1 MEKFFNT
8 AGPNKPDKHYTL
20 DPLHRWD
27 LEAVLTLVR
36 QEKYFVLHAPRQTG
50 KTSCMLALV
59 DYLNESGEYQALYT
73 NIEPAQANR
82 EDVEGGIR
90 TVMGAIASRL
100 RYDTHTNLLQD
111 EWAAIL
117 NQYGAG
123 QALNELLAYW
133 ASHTD
138 KPVVLFLDEVDALVG
153 DTLISLLR
161 QIRAGYNNRP
171 KNFPASIILCGV
183 RDVRDYRIHS
193 AATKEII
200 TGGSAFNIK
209 AESLRLGNFT
219 PEDIK
224 NLYGQHTETT
234 GQVFE
239 PAVFDLAWRY
249 TAGQPWLVNAL
260 AHEATFNTIALRDRA
275 RPVTAEDFKNAKE
288 NLVLRRDTHLDQLTD
303 KLKEPRVKGV
313 VQPLLTGEIVDQE
326 INSDDIQ
333 YVIDLGLIAKN
344 EAKNL
349 DISNEIYKEVIPRE
363 LTWST
368 QSTMAQPQ
376 IWYLRPDGSLDLE
389 KLLTAFQEFF
399 REHSQ
404 LLLQAFLQ
412 RIVNGGG
419 TIDREYGLGRRR
431 TDLYLEF
438 KYPEGLQKFVLEL
451 KVLRKTLEQTLAEG
465 LQQTA
470 DYMDKC
476 GAAEGHLILFDRRPG
491 KLWDDKIF
499 VKTETFQ
506 GKNIR
511 VWGC

>member
-1 MEKFFNT
+1 
-8 AGPNKPDKHYTL
+8 
-20 DPLHRWD
+20 
-27 LEAVLTLVR
+27 
-36 QEKYFVLHAPRQTG
+36 
-50 KTSCMLALV
+50 
-59 DYLNESGEYQALYT
+59 
-73 NIEPAQANR
+73 
-82 EDVEGGIR
+82 
-90 TVMGAIASRL
+90 
-100 RYDTHTNLLQD
+100 
-111 EWAAIL
+111 
-117 NQYGAG
+117 
-123 QALNELLAYW
+123 
-133 ASHTD
+133 
-138 KPVVLFLDEVDALVG
+138 
-153 DTLISLLR
+153 
-161 QIRAGYNNRP
+161 
-171 KNFPASIILCGV
+171 
-183 RDVRDYRIHS
+183 
-193 AATKEII
+193 
-200 TGGSAFNIK
+200 
-209 AESLRLGNFT
+209 
-219 PEDIK
+219 
-224 NLYGQHTETT
+224 
-234 GQVFE
+234 
-239 PAVFDLAWRY
+239 
-249 TAGQPWLVNAL
+249 
-260 AHEATFNTIALRDRA
+260 
-275 RPVTAEDFKNAKE
+275 
-288 NLVLRRDTHLDQLTD
+288 
-303 KLKEPRVKGV
+303 VKGV

-399 REHSQ
+399 REHSEHWIERFDYKEAGPQ

-491 KLWDDKIF
+491 KLWDEKIF